1 MYVLKKRKKISHILT
16 IHKHIHFKNTVLCM
30 HGDNSIEILE
40 QRENR
45 EKSPNIFKYAQ
56 HGILFITIQIPYH
69 NEYERDA
76 FSSWRDFF
84 QDILEGDKNLRSNF
98 SVAVSFASFL
108 PSTGKGLKQS
118 QLQWSPAAKWGA
130 SLRVTAFMLGN
141 LKMDEGHWRICSIC
155 ENTEDAAYRGRLG
168 CLYCA
173 FNFPL

>member
-1 MYVLKKRKKISHILT
+1 
-16 IHKHIHFKNTVLCM
+16 M

-56 HGILFITIQIPYH
+56 HGILFVTIQIPNH

-84 QDILEGDKNLRSNF
+84 QDILEGDKNFRSSF
-98 SVAVSFASFL
+98 SVVVSFASFL

-118 QLQWSPAAKWGA
+118 QLQ
-130 SLRVTAFMLGN
+130 
-141 LKMDEGHWRICSIC
+141 
-155 ENTEDAAYRGRLG
+155 
-168 CLYCA
+168 
-173 FNFPL
+173 